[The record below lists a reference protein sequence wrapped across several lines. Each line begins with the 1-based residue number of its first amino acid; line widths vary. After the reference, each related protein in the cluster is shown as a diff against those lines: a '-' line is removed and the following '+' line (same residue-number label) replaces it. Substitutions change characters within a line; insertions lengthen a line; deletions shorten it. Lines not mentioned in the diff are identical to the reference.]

1 MQPPGTIREWIFRT
15 YIYNIKS
22 VEEVNLFKYV
32 KLVEDKESISGVE
45 EAMAIRSLFIN
56 AFDYK

>member
-1 MQPPGTIREWIFRT
+1 MSVANYAAPGTIRVWIFGT

-32 KLVEDKESISGVE
+32 KL
-45 EAMAIRSLFIN
+45 AIWVHI
-56 AFDYK
+56 AKG